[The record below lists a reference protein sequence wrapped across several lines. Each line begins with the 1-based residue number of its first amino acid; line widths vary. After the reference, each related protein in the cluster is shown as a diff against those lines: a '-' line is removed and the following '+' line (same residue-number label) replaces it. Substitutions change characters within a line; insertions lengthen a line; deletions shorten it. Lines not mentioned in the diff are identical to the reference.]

1 MNPDKPRIGVYVCM
15 CGSNIAGTVDV
26 DVVSDAVANMKN
38 VVVSRINKYTCAG
51 PGQAGIKQD
60 IQEHKLNRV
69 VVSACSPRMHERT
82 WRALLAD
89 SGLNPYLLEVANIR
103 EHVSWAHPADAL
115 TTEKAIDLV
124 AAAVERVA
132 WHDPLFPQRVPVTKS
147 ALVVGGGVAG
157 IQAALDIAQAGIH
170 VYLVEREPSIGG
182 HMAQLDKTFPTL
194 DCSAC
199 ILTPK
204 MVDAGNHPNITLLS
218 YSEVEKLEGYIGN
231 FTATVRR
238 KARYVREDVCT
249 GCNDCVE
256 VCPVRVPSE
265 FEEGLAQ
272 RTAIY
277 RPFAQAVPNVFAIDK
292 RGIAPCK
299 NACPAG
305 IHVQGYVAL
314 IAEGRFREAY
324 DLIRER
330 MPFAGACG
338 RVCHHPCET
347 ACRRG
352 DKDAPVA
359 IEHLKRAAADW
370 VAAHPES
377 QPVPNLSPHLPG
389 TPLEGKR
396 VAIIGA
402 GPGGLTVAR
411 ELATA
416 GAACDIFE
424 ALPVAGGM
432 MAVGI
437 PRYRLPEEVLRR
449 DIDDILALPGVTL
462 HLNTPIQLD
471 AGQPGQGEGQEAGGR
486 RQGPRDAGA
495 RKGPSLE
502 SLRQE
507 YDAVFIGVGTHD
519 SIRMQIPG
527 EELGS
532 VLHGA
537 EYLRRLNLA
546 QLGAPSVQLPVVGA
560 RVAVIGGGNVAID
573 SAMTARRIGAQEVTI
588 LYRRT
593 RAEMPANEWEIEEAE
608 EEGIRF
614 QFLAT
619 PVEVLGKGDMIAALR
634 CQRMQLGEPDGSG
647 RRRPIPIE
655 GDTFDLPVDTV
666 IMAIGQ
672 TLDAPMGD
680 IERTRQGWIAADP
693 VTLQTN
699 LPGVFAGGDAVSGPA
714 SVVQAVGQAHR
725 AVESIHRYLLGQDVA
740 LGRSAE
746 PLDTTG
752 MDYYDPPE
760 WDPSPR
766 LAMSHRPVPERGAL
780 DEVNLGF
787 TEEQAI
793 AEARRCLSC
802 GVCSECLACEHV
814 CGAGAIDHSM
824 QDERIDIDVGAI
836 VVATGYDEW
845 DPTPMLE
852 YGYGVYP
859 EVYSGLEIERLSNA
873 SGPTGGEITKR
884 NGEKPK
890 RVAIMHCVGSRDEHY
905 QPYCSRICCMYSLKL
920 AHLIEEKTHAEVFQ
934 FYMDMRSFGKGYEEF
949 YERVQREGVV
959 MVRGRGAQIVP
970 DGDRLV
976 VRAEDTDLG
985 RPISLPVDMVV
996 LATAVVPSKG
1006 AAELAHTLH
1015 ITRDGNGFF
1024 LEAHPKLRPVDSNTD
1039 GIYLAGACQAPRDIP
1054 DTVAHASAAAAQ
1066 ALGLLSQDFVEVVP
1080 TVAEVRSLHCVGCGL
1095 CVEVCPYGAPSLVE
1109 SRGRLVA
1116 EINEALCKGCGLCV
1130 AGCRGKAISLRGFT
1144 DTQILTQM
1152 EALLQLEWA

>member
-1 MNPDKPRIGVYVCM
+1 MNRDKPRIGVYVCM

-26 DVVSDAVANMKN
+26 EAVQDAVGNLRN

-51 PGQAGIKQD
+51 PGQMGIKQD
-60 IQEHKLNRV
+60 IQDYDLNRI

-89 SGLNPYLLEVANIR
+89 SGLNPYLLEVANLR
-103 EHVSWAHPADAL
+103 EHCSWAHPADEL
-115 TTEKAIDLV
+115 TTQKAVDLV
-124 AAAVERVA
+124 ASAVERVA
-132 WHDPLFPQRVPVTKS
+132 WHDPLYPQRVPVTK
-147 ALVVGGGVAG
+147 AAMVVGSGIAG
-157 IQAALDIAQAGIH
+157 IQTALDIASAGIH

-218 YSEVEKLEGYIGN
+218 YSEVEKLDGYIGN

-238 KARYVREDVCT
+238 KARYVREDACT

-265 FEEGLAQ
+265 FDEGLVQ

-277 RPFAQAVPNVFAIDK
+277 RSFAQAVPNVFAIDK
-292 RGIAPCK
+292 RGVAPCK

-314 IAEGRFREAY
+314 IAKGRFREAY

-330 MPFAGACG
+330 MPFAGVCG
-338 RVCHHPCET
+338 RVCHHPCEV

-352 DKDAPVA
+352 EKDEPVA
-359 IEHLKRAAADW
+359 IEYLKRAAADW

-377 QPVPNLSPHLPG
+377 EPLPKANAKPVETLLD
-389 TPLEGKR
+389 GKR
-396 VAIIGA
+396 VAVIGA
-402 GPGGLTVAR
+402 GPAGLTVAR
-411 ELATA
+411 DLAPQ
-416 GAACDIFE
+416 GATCDIYE

-437 PRYRLPEEVLRR
+437 PRYRLPEDILQRE
-449 DIDDILALPGVTL
+449 IDDIVSAPGVNL
-462 HLNTPIQLD
+462 FLNTPVQLD
-471 AGQPGQGEGQEAGGR
+471 GENASS
-486 RQGPRDAGA
+486 
-495 RKGPSLE
+495 PSLE
-502 SLRQE
+502 SLRRD

-519 SIRMQIPG
+519 SMRMRIPG
-527 EELGS
+527 EETAG

-537 EYLRRLNLA
+537 AYLRQLSLA
-546 QLGAPSVQLPVVGA
+546 QLGVEGVELPQVGDRVV
-560 RVAVIGGGNVAID
+560 VVGGGNVAID
-573 SAMTARRIGAQEVTI
+573 SAMTARRIGTSEVTI

-593 RAEMPANEWEIEEAE
+593 RAEMPANDWEIEEAE
-608 EEGIRF
+608 EEGIQF
-614 QFLAT
+614 HFLAT
-619 PVEVLGKGDMIAALR
+619 PTQVIGRGGTLAAIR
-634 CQRMQLGEPDGSG
+634 CQRMQLGEPDDSG
-647 RRRPIPIE
+647 RRRPVPIP

-666 IMAIGQ
+666 ILAIGQ
-672 TLDAPMGD
+672 TLEAPITD
-680 IERTRQGWIAADP
+680 LERSRRGWIVTDP

-699 LPGVFAGGDAVSGPA
+699 LPGVFSGGDAVSGPA
-714 SVVQAVGQAHR
+714 SVVEAVGAGHR
-725 AVESIHRYLLGQDVA
+725 AVESIHRYLRGEDVA

-746 PLDTTG
+746 PLDTSDI
-752 MDYYDPPE
+752 DYYDPAE
-760 WDPSPR
+760 WDTSPR
-766 LAMSHRPVPERGAL
+766 LTTSHRPVKERTGF
-780 DEVNLGF
+780 DEVNLGYSQ
-787 TEEQAI
+787 EQAI
-793 AEARRCLSC
+793 AEAKRCLSC
-802 GVCSECLACEHV
+802 GVCSECMACAHV
-814 CGAGAIDHSM
+814 CGAGAVDHEM
-824 QDERIDIDVGAI
+824 GDELIDIDVGAI
-836 VVATGYDEW
+836 VVATGFDAW
-845 DPTPMLE
+845 DPSPMLE
-852 YGYGVYP
+852 YGYGLYP

-873 SGPTGGEITKR
+873 SGPTDGEIVMR
-884 NGEKPK
+884 SGEKPK
-890 RVAIMHCVGSRDEHY
+890 RVAIVHCVGSRDEHY

-934 FYMDMRSFGKGYEEF
+934 FYMDMRTFGKGYEEF
-949 YERVQREGVV
+949 YDRVQREGVI
-959 MVRGRGAQIVP
+959 MVRGRVAQILP
-970 DGDRLV
+970 DGDRLL

-985 RPISLPVDMVV
+985 RPVNLSVDMVV
-996 LATAVVPSKG
+996 LATAVVPSAG
-1006 AAELAHTLH
+1006 AEKLAHTLH
-1015 ITRDGNGFF
+1015 VTRDANGFF

-1039 GIYLAGACQAPRDIP
+1039 GIFLAGACQAPRDIP
-1054 DTVAHASAAAAQ
+1054 DTVAHAGAAASQ
-1066 ALGLLSQDFVEVVP
+1066 ALGLLSQDYVEVVP
-1080 TVAEVRSLHCVGCGL
+1080 TVAEVRTLHCVGCGL

-1109 SRGRLVA
+1109 NRGRMVA

>member
-1 MNPDKPRIGVYVCM
+1 MNQDKPRIGVYVCM

-26 DVVSDAVANMKN
+26 DQVSDAVANMNN

-51 PGQAGIKQD
+51 PGQMSIRED
-60 IQEHKLNRV
+60 IQQFGLNRV

-82 WRALLAD
+82 WRSLLAD
-89 SGLNPYLLEVANIR
+89 SGLNPYLLEVANLR
-103 EHVSWAHPADAL
+103 EHCSWAHPAGEL
-115 TTEKAIDLV
+115 TTQKAIDLV

-132 WHDPLFPQRVPVTKS
+132 WHDPLFPQRVPVTKA
-147 ALVVGGGVAG
+147 ALVVGAGVAG
-157 IQAALDIAQAGIH
+157 IQTALDIAQAGIH

-238 KARYVREDVCT
+238 KARYVREDACT

-265 FEEGLAQ
+265 FDEGLAQ

-277 RPFAQAVPNVFAIDK
+277 RSFAQAVPNVFAIDK
-292 RGIAPCK
+292 RGVARGGAPCK

-324 DLIRER
+324 DLIREQ
-330 MPFAGACG
+330 MPFPGACG
-338 RVCHHPCET
+338 RVCHHPCEA

-352 DKDAPVA
+352 DKDTPVA
-359 IEHLKRAAADW
+359 IEYLKRAAADW
-370 VAAHPES
+370 VAAHPDVP
-377 QPVPNLSPHLPG
+377 PVPKANPKPVEI
-389 TPLEGKR
+389 PLEGKR
-396 VAIIGA
+396 VAVVGA
-402 GPGGLTVAR
+402 GPAGLTVAR
-411 ELATA
+411 DLATV
-416 GAACDIFE
+416 GATCDIYE

-437 PRYRLPEEVLRR
+437 PRYRLPEDILRR
-449 DIDDILALPGVTL
+449 EIDDIVSLPGVKL
-462 HLNTPIQLD
+462 YLNTPVQLG
-471 AGQPGQGEGQEAGGR
+471 AEGGKQEAGS
-486 RQGPRDAGA
+486 
-495 RKGPSLE
+495 GPSLE
-502 SLRQE
+502 GLRSE
-507 YDAVFIGVGTHD
+507 YDAVFLGVGAHD
-519 SIRMQIPG
+519 SVRMRIPG
-527 EELGS
+527 EDLGS

-537 EYLRRLNLA
+537 EYLRQLSLA
-546 QLGAPSVQLPVVGA
+546 QLGADGVELPAIGP

-593 RAEMPANEWEIEEAE
+593 REEMPANDWEIEEAE
-608 EEGIRF
+608 EEGIQF

-619 PVEVLGKGDMIAALR
+619 PIEVLGKGNLIAALR
-634 CQRMQLGEPDGSG
+634 CQRMRLGEPDESG
-647 RRRPIPIE
+647 RRRPVPIE
-655 GDTFDLPVDTV
+655 GDTFDLSVDTV

-672 TLDAPMGD
+672 TLEAPMGD
-680 IERTRQGWIAADP
+680 VERTRRGWIVADP

-714 SVVQAVGQAHR
+714 SVVEAVGQGHR
-725 AVESIHRYLLGQDVA
+725 VVESIRRYLLGEDAA

-746 PLDTTG
+746 PLDIAAG
-752 MDYYDPPE
+752 ASKSDIDYYDPAE

-766 LAMSHRPVPERGAL
+766 LQMPHRPVDERAGF

-787 TEEQAI
+787 SEARAM
-793 AEARRCLSC
+793 AEANRCLSC
-802 GVCSECLACEHV
+802 GVCSECMACVGV
-814 CGAGAIDHSM
+814 CGAGAVDHEM
-824 QDERIDIDVGAI
+824 RDELIDIDVGAI
-836 VVATGYDEW
+836 VVATGYDTW

-859 EVYSGLEIERLSNA
+859 EVYTGLEIERLSNA
-873 SGPTGGEITKR
+873 SGPTGGEIVKR

-934 FYMDMRSFGKGYEEF
+934 FYMDMRAFGKGYEEF

-959 MVRGRGAQIVP
+959 MVRGRGAQVLP
-970 DGDRLV
+970 ADDASADGGRLI

-985 RPISLPVDMVV
+985 RPINLPVDMVV
-996 LATAVVPSKG
+996 LATAVVPSEG
-1006 AAELAHTLH
+1006 AEELAHALH
-1015 ITRDGNGFF
+1015 VTRDANGFF
-1024 LEAHPKLRPVDSNTD
+1024 LEGHPKLRPVDSNTD

-1054 DTVAHASAAAAQ
+1054 DTVAHASAAASQ
-1066 ALGLLSQDFVEVVP
+1066 ALGLLSQEFVEVVP
-1080 TVAEVRSLHCVGCGL
+1080 TVAEVRTLHCVGCGL

-1109 SRGRLVA
+1109 NRGRLVA